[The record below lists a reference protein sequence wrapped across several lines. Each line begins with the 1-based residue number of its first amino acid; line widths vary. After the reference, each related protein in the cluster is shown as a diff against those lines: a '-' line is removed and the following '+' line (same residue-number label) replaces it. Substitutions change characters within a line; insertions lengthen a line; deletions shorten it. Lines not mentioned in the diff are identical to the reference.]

1 MGMGLL
7 SGDEQIEESWL
18 YNTMNVL
25 DAWDHTQNQ
34 VFDANKN
41 RTGYSL
47 LQIKIESNWQQ
58 DPVWTQLKLTA
69 PTGNY
74 EKSYKHHS
82 VRDSDALLKV
92 QNARCCNSMSSP
104 LTPSLLDTWQLW
116 FPLFSCSVFDKECNF
131 PFYDKWFNSYTL
143 EAAGG
148 LYSFTLSFALYLDII
163 S

>member
-7 SGDEQIEESWL
+7 SGNEQIEESWL

-25 DAWDHTQNQ
+25 DAWDQNQ

-41 RTGYSL
+41 RTSYSL

-74 EKSYKHHS
+74 EKSLRNTIVLEIQIHFK
-82 VRDSDALLKV
+82 K
-92 QNARCCNSMSSP
+92 CK
-104 LTPSLLDTWQLW
+104 TPD
-116 FPLFSCSVFDKECNF
+116 VV
-131 PFYDKWFNSYTL
+131 
-143 EAAGG
+143 
-148 LYSFTLSFALYLDII
+148 II
-163 S
+163 CQVH